1 MMQLSGTISI
11 CFLMTEIYF
20 EKCDNKDTRNSVI
33 DEKNIKKPKTKQ
45 KKKTEG

>member
-1 MMQLSGTISI
+1 
-11 CFLMTEIYF
+11 MTEIYF

-45 KKKTEG
+45 KKKLKADFTAEPSF